1 VHSRVQ
7 IFAVLLAALVLA
19 SCGHGGA
26 SHGDARRIVRIE
38 ERDFTIK
45 SPHRL
50 TAGDVRLVVE
60 NHGPDEHELIIVR
73 VTGGPLPLR
82 GDGQTV
88 DEDAVEPLVVG
99 ILEPGAPGRSRTLD
113 LYLSVG
119 RYELICNMS
128 GHFLGGMHTYL
139 DVA

>member
-1 VHSRVQ
+1 VQ

-82 GDGQTV
+82 GDGETV

-99 ILEPGAPGRSRTLD
+99 ILEPGPPGRSRTLD
-113 LYLSVG
+113 LHLSVG